1 MAIENIHTRLA
12 RGEPVKSAV
21 LEATQETITPRLL
34 AMLSVLAVF
43 VPSFFMIGVAR
54 SLFIPLSL
62 AVGFAMLA
70 SYFLS
75 NTLVPVLSVWFSR
88 GAHKPGGRPSFFEK
102 ARDKYQSAMR
112 SVWRLR
118 WVALGCYL
126 VIVCAG
132 IFLIGRNLGTDIFP
146 NVDTGQFRL
155 RMRAPTGTRVERT
168 EVIALKA
175 LDAIKAEAG
184 SDNVAI
190 TLGFVGAQPPS
201 YPINTIHLWTSGP
214 QEAVLLVAL
223 RERFGD
229 SIE

>member
-1 MAIENIHTRLA
+1 
-12 RGEPVKSAV
+12 
-21 LEATQETITPRLL
+21 
-34 AMLSVLAVF
+34 MLSVLAVF
-43 VPSFFMIGVAR
+43 VPSFFMVGVAR

-75 NTLVPVLSVWFSR
+75 NTLVPVLSVWFLR
-88 GAHKPGGRPSFFEK
+88 GAHRSVEEPSYFDK
-102 ARDKYQSAMR
+102 ARGKYQSAMR

-118 WVALGCYL
+118 WVMMAAYL
-126 VIVCAG
+126 VIVSAG
-132 IFLIGRNLGTDIFP
+132 IFLIGQNLGTDIFP
-146 NVDTGQFRL
+146 NVDTGQFQLRL
-155 RMRAPTGTRVERT
+155 RAPTGTRVERT

-223 RERFGD
+223 RKGSGIRLSEFQPGAADDQRVRD
-229 SIE
+229 NKHHQKRTD